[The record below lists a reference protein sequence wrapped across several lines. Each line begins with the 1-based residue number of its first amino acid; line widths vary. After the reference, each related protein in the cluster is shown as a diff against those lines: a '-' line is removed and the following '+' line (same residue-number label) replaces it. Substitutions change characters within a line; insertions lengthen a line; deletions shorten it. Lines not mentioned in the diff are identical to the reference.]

1 MIDQQTYERIRRDY
15 RDRGEFSPE
24 LYRLL
29 MRLVAATARSG
40 LPPALSPT
48 GRWDQDAAAEAAH
61 EWIEARL
68 LRTNA
73 LLAAFDYAQ
82 KPRQFLRS
90 LEQNFRHHLQNRRQ
104 GDELGNLL
112 SRSSRLLRD
121 DDRFDV
127 FVDARRTSD
136 RWWGLVEWTD
146 PAPWQGSDEALIA
159 EAWAVGPVELFRYST
174 RVERASPILATDE
187 LARFLEKLMN
197 RLERLLTIALLA
209 VVYRDRFDLGTPP
222 SLALDDRVDAE
233 VADTERPSGDE
244 VGEAAIAVLA
254 ELSGRQVRALI
265 LRAKEKT
272 LEEIA
277 DAIGTSRGTADN
289 ELKRCGSVIDR
300 YCADGIEREM
310 ILEKILDNQS

>member
-1 MIDQQTYERIRRDY
+1 MIDQQTYERIRRNY
-15 RDRGEFSPE
+15 REHGEFSPD

-48 GRWDQDAAAEAAH
+48 GRWDQDGAAEAAH
-61 EWIEARL
+61 DWIEARL

-82 KPRQFLRS
+82 KPRPFLRS

-112 SRSSRLLRD
+112 SRSSHLLRD

-127 FVDARRTSD
+127 FHDASRVSD
-136 RWWGLVEWTD
+136 RWWGLSEWTD
-146 PAPWQGSDEALIA
+146 PEPWQGSDKALIA
-159 EAWAVGPVELFRYST
+159 QAWALGPVQVFRYSS
-174 RVERASPILATDE
+174 RVERASPVLATDE
-187 LARFLEKLMN
+187 LARFLEGLMG
-197 RLERLLTIALLA
+197 RLDKLLTIALLA
-209 VVYRDRFDLGTPP
+209 VVYRHRFDLGTPP
-222 SLALDDRVDAE
+222 SLALDEQMDSEIAGPAQPSASE
-233 VADTERPSGDE
+233 VE
-244 VGEAAIAVLA
+244 EATIAVLA
-254 ELSGRQVRALI
+254 ELSGRQVRALL
-265 LRAKEKT
+265 LRAQEKT

-289 ELKRCGSVIDR
+289 ELKRCGPVIDR
-300 YCADGIEREM
+300 YCVDGVEREM
-310 ILEKILDNQS
+310 ILEKILDSQS